1 MPNNLPAGM
10 RNNNPGNIKFSPAID
25 WQGQVGPSVNLDQG
39 DPQVVFATPEAG
51 MRALTKNVL
60 YKFDRGATTI
70 NQLIAGP
77 GGWTPGYAAGAAGV
91 AAAAGLPA
99 DQPINMRD
107 PATLEHVVRGIV
119 TQEQGPSSRQY
130 SDNLIAQGMADA
142 GVKQYDPYG
151 NPVQP
156 SHPQSTPAAA
166 PATSAPARSN
176 AVPLAPSDDDLIS
189 KYLGAAPATASSSAG
204 TAQAATPGTAP
215 AAANDDDALI
225 SKYLGAPANSNA
237 PPPGIGA
244 PETATGDR
252 AAELRAATAP
262 AQPPELFPGSNA
274 FQNAVVNNM
283 LGIGPLVGG
292 AIDAVGSRITNMLT
306 GQSPDQAVAAAH
318 AQEAADAA
326 SHPIAT
332 GAGSV
337 VGAVLPFTA
346 VGPTGLASKLLGTAG
361 TYGAGAVGDAALR
374 TLAGAGSSAALAGAD
389 TAERGG
395 DLGQIDHNMLTAGLI
410 GGAAAPVAHA
420 AGALIGKGVQ
430 AFLGPSAPKMLAN
443 AVMADQA
450 APGGVNYLIGNI
462 GPGAMA
468 ADIGPN
474 TQHLAGALGSLPG
487 EPQAIVR
494 NALGKRATQAGNRLT
509 ADVTQTLGAGQP
521 VGALTDSVI
530 AQQKAA
536 ADPLYAAVRDTPVQ
550 ITPGLHDLTQRPA
563 IRNALDQAQTMMQND
578 GVQPAS
584 TVQLYDYAKQVLDD
598 QASTAIRKGDNN
610 AARQLTSLSNQ
621 LRSAVDAQVPAYAQ
635 ARDAFAGPAKVL
647 DAIQTGQD
655 IFTRKMSPEELQTTL
670 NGMSSSE
677 KDGLLAGAQS
687 AVQEMIG
694 NARNDAQGVKQAFQ
708 SSNAKQKLAIL
719 LGQKAADQIDQALS
733 REAQFARTQNI
744 AAGNSETAARLAAQ
758 KSVNPDL
765 AAIPGQLPPQTW
777 QAMVLAGL
785 GKARQALTAGYR
797 SAQNKELANMLT
809 QGPLSPEHSAAV
821 ANASGPRNSLIP
833 GAAVA
838 LGAQNSGN
846 DNALLGNIAGQ
857 PNMVFR
863 NGRWIPRIVVH
874 GGTPFPAQ

>member
-1 MPNNLPAGM
+1 MPNNSAYIYQGLLSRGYNPAQAAALA
-10 RNNNPGNIKFSPAID
+10 GNIEQESSFNPTAWNGSSQAGGLMQWRQDRLSGLESYANQTGRSPANID
-25 WQGQVGPSVNLDQG
+25 TQLDYIVHEMQG
-39 DPQVVFATPEAG
+39 PEAKSS
-51 MRALTKNVL
+51 ADFLN
-60 YKFDRGATTI
+60 ATTVPEA
-70 NQLIAGP
+70 N
-77 GGWTPGYAAGAAGV
+77 AALKSYVRYGDDETGNRLAYSMAF
-91 AAAAGLPA
+91 AKQ
-99 DQPINMRD
+99 QP
-107 PATLEHVVRGIV
+107 
-119 TQEQGPSSRQY
+119 RQF
-130 SDNLIAQGMADA
+130 
-142 GVKQYDPYG
+142 DPYG

-156 SHPQSTPAAA
+156 SQPQSTPAAA
-166 PATSAPARSN
+166 PATSAPGPSN
-176 AVPLAPSDDDLIS
+176 AAPLAPSDDDLIS
-189 KYLGAAPATASSSAG
+189 KYLGAAPPTMPPAAG
-204 TAQAATPGTAP
+204 AAQAATPGTAP

-244 PETATGDR
+244 PEKATGDR

-262 AQPPELFPGSNA
+262 AQAPELFPGSNA

-306 GQSPDQAVAAAH
+306 GQSPDHAVAAAH
-318 AQEAADAA
+318 AREAAEAA
-326 SHPIAT
+326 GHPILT

-346 VGPTGLASKLLGTAG
+346 VGPTGLASKLLGTAD

-389 TAERGG
+389 TAERDG
-395 DLGQIDHNMLTAGLI
+395 DLGQIGHNMLTAGLI
-410 GGAAAPVAHA
+410 GGAAAPVAHV
-420 AGALIGKGVQ
+420 AGSLVGKGVQ

-443 AVMADQA
+443 AVTADQA
-450 APGGVNYLIGNI
+450 APGAVNQLIGNI

-494 NALGKRATQAGNRLT
+494 NALGQRAAQAGNRLT
-509 ADVTQTLGAGQP
+509 GDVAQTLGSGQP
-521 VGALTDSVI
+521 LGALTDSVI

-536 ADPLYAAVRDTPVQ
+536 ADPLYKAVRGTPVQ
-550 ITPGLHDLTQRPA
+550 ITPELHDLTQRPA
-563 IRNALDQAQTMMQND
+563 IRNAIDQAQTMMQND

-610 AARQLTSLSNQ
+610 AARQFTSLSNQ

-647 DAIQTGQD
+647 DAVQTGQD
-655 IFTRKMSPEELQTTL
+655 IFTRKMTPEELQSTL
-670 NGMSSSE
+670 VGMSSSE

-719 LGQKAADQIDQALS
+719 LGQKAANQIDAALG

-821 ANASGPRNSLIP
+821 ANAAGPRNSLIP

-838 LGAQNSGN
+838 LGTQDSGN
-846 DNALLGNIAGQ
+846 DKALLGNITGQ
-857 PNMVFR
+857 PDMVFR
-863 NGRWIPRIVVH
+863 NGRWIPRIYVRGANVI
-874 GGTPFPAQ
+874 GAQ